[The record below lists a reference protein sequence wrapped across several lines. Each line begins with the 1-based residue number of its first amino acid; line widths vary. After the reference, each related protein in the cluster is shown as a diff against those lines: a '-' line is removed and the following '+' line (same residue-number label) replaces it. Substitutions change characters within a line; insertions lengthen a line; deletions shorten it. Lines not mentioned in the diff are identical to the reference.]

1 MRNTFIKK
9 NKISVMNL
17 LQSLYVAP
25 LPTKMLHAVH
35 DDWNQLKLDACFYP
49 LHGPGVMARVGS
61 ALGFSDWIC
70 VCAC

>member
-25 LPTKMLHAVH
+25 LPTKMLHAIH

-49 LHGPGVMARVGS
+49 LKWAQVPSDSVT
-61 ALGFSDWIC
+61 GF
-70 VCAC
+70 VCAHIKLNK